1 VHTSLGRKLLLSTA
15 GILAFLLCA
24 AFLLLERY
32 QAEAWADH
40 LYSQSLAYAR
50 IASPELLKRFRG
62 SFPPDAV
69 EGAGV
74 TPEFLALNRDLM
86 QFMLMTPSG
95 RRLYVSPV
103 FPGFTPIDLAALGEE
118 NLDERLAGGRT
129 STLTRKLADGRRV
142 LDLLEPTFGPTG
154 QQVLAVR
161 YLISFDSVD
170 ARVAALRGYF
180 LAIAG
185 AALLLCLLLVGLAA
199 RRIVAPIEKLTNG
212 ARAIAGGDLA
222 TRIPPAGRDELG
234 TLAQA
239 FNDMAASL
247 ALSQAELTGKHAAL
261 SQAHFEL
268 REMQEQLLRSERLAA
283 IGQLAAGVSHEIDN
297 PVGIILGLAELLLE
311 ETPPEDPRHADL
323 LAIVAECRR
332 CKRITGGLLGFARP
346 VVGHRDQIDLVA
358 LVEDTV
364 ESLRPQKLFR
374 EVAVELAM
382 PAVFTAVSGDP
393 DHLRQVLV
401 NLLLNAAQALP
412 GRGRIVVTLSDHGD
426 AGVELSVE
434 DDGPGIPPEERERI
448 FLPFVSTKA
457 PGEGTGLG
465 LALCRKLIEAD
476 GGTVTAAGS
485 PLGGARFLIWL
496 PAAGREKY
504 FDKVSGNSL
513 G

>member
-1 VHTSLGRKLLLSTA
+1 MHTSLGRKLLISTA
-15 GILAFLLCA
+15 GILVFLLCA

-62 SFPPDAV
+62 SFPADAV
-69 EGAGV
+69 DGV
-74 TPEFLALNRDLM
+74 TGAPEFLALNRDLM
-86 QFMLMTPSG
+86 QFTLIAPSG
-95 RRLYVSPV
+95 RRLHVSAL
-103 FPGFTPIDLAALGEE
+103 FPGFPPADLTALLDEELGDRLAA
-118 NLDERLAGGRT
+118 GRT
-129 STLTRKLADGRRV
+129 SALTRQLPDGRRV

-161 YLISFDSVD
+161 YLISYDSVD
-170 ARVAALRGYF
+170 ARVTALRVHF

-185 AALLLCLLLVGLAA
+185 AALVLCLVLVRLAA
-199 RRIVAPIEKLTNG
+199 RRIVAPIESLTNG
-212 ARAIAGGDLA
+212 ARAIAGGDLD

-234 TLAQA
+234 TLAGA

-247 ALSQAELTGKHAAL
+247 ARSQAELTGKHAAL
-261 SQAHFEL
+261 SQAHQEL

-311 ETPPEDPRHADL
+311 ETPPDDPRHADL
-323 LAIVAECRR
+323 QAIVAECRR

-346 VVGHRDQIDLVA
+346 VIGHLDRVDLRA
-358 LVEDTV
+358 MIRDTV

-374 EVAVELAM
+374 EVAVELAL
-382 PAVFTAVSGDP
+382 PAAGTAVSGDP

-412 GRGRIVVTLSDHGD
+412 GRGRIAVALVDQND
-426 AGVELSVE
+426 AGVELTVD
-434 DDGPGIPPEERERI
+434 DDGPGIPEEERERI
-448 FLPFVSTKA
+448 FLPFVTTKA

-465 LALCRKLIEAD
+465 LALCRKLIEAH
-476 GGTVTAAGS
+476 GGTVTATVS
-485 PLGGARFLIWL
+485 PLGGARFRVWL
-496 PAAGREKY
+496 PAAGGQKN

>member
-15 GILAFLLCA
+15 GILVFLLCG

-62 SFPPDAV
+62 SFQAEISD
-69 EGAGV
+69 GADGV
-74 TPEFLALNRDLM
+74 AGAREVLALNRDLM
-86 QFMLMTPSG
+86 QFTLVAPSG
-95 RRLYVSPV
+95 RRLYVSPL
-103 FPGFTPIDLAALGEE
+103 FPGFPQTELGALLEEDLAG
-118 NLDERLAGGRT
+118 RLAAGRT
-129 STLTRKLADGRRV
+129 STLTRSLADGRRV

-161 YLISFDSVD
+161 YLISYDSVD
-170 ARVAALRGYF
+170 ARVAALRGHF

-185 AALLLCLLLVGLAA
+185 VALVLCLVLVRLAA
-199 RRIVAPIEKLTNG
+199 RRIVAPIEKLTSG
-212 ARAIAGGDLA
+212 ARAIAGGDLE
-222 TRIPPAGRDELG
+222 TRIPPGGRDELG
-234 TLAQA
+234 TLAGA

-247 ALSQAELTGKHAAL
+247 SRSQAELTGKHAAL
-261 SQAHFEL
+261 SQAHQEL

-297 PVGIILGLAELLLE
+297 PVGIILGLAELLIE

-323 LAIVAECRR
+323 QAIVAECRR

-346 VVGHRDQIDLVA
+346 VVGHRDQVDLGEMIKA
-358 LVEDTV
+358 TV

-374 EVAVELAM
+374 DVAVEVAL
-382 PAVFTAVSGDP
+382 PAGRAAVSGDP

-412 GRGRIVVTLSDHGD
+412 GRGRIVVTLADQDD
-426 AGVELSVE
+426 AGMELTVD
-434 DDGPGIPPEERERI
+434 DDGPGIVEEERERV
-448 FLPFVSTKA
+448 FLPFVTTKA

-465 LALCRKLIEAD
+465 LALCRKLIEAH
-476 GGTVTAAGS
+476 GGTIAATAS
-485 PLGGARFLIWL
+485 PLGGARLHVWL
-496 PAAGREKY
+496 PATGGEKT
-504 FDKVSGNSL
+504 L
-513 G
+513 